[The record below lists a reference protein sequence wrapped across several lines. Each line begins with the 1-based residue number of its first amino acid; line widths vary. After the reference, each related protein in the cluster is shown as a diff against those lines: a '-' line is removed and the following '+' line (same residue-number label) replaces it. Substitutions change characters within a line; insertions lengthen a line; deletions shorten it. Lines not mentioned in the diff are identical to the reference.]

1 MILSGETT
9 TPWIIDILQN
19 SLDTWN
25 EKLGQVFTILTTS
38 PQSFG
43 GGVIYDVI
51 KDINGAMQSVGLGL
65 LVIFLLVGMVKS
77 ATNFEDMKRPEQILK
92 LFLRFAVAK
101 AVISYGMPLMTEIF
115 SVGLGIIGQMGTT
128 QIANM
133 EIAPEIVAAAQ
144 EAGFMATLFPSILAL
159 LGSLIMTVISVM
171 ILLTVFGRMFKIYM
185 YMAVAPIPLSTFA
198 GEATKNIGASFLKS
212 FAGVCLEG
220 GLIMLACVIYTAY
233 IGSTGSSILLPADAS
248 LTDMLYSY
256 VFGTVMNMLILLGT
270 IKACDRIV
278 REMMGL

>member
-1 MILSGETT
+1 MFVSGDT
-9 TPWIIDILQN
+9 TPWLIEILQN
-19 SLDTWN
+19 ALNTWN
-25 EKLGQVFTILTTS
+25 ERLGQVFTILTTS

-51 KDINGAMQSVGLGL
+51 KSINGAMQSIGLSL
-65 LVIFLLVGMVKS
+65 LVIFLLVGVVKKS
-77 ATNFEDMKRPEQILK
+77 TSFEDMKRPEQILK
-92 LFLRFAVAK
+92 LFLRFVIGK
-101 AVISYGMPLMTEIF
+101 AVISYGMPLMSEIL
-115 SVGLGIIGQMGTT
+115 SVGLGIIANMGTT
-128 QIANM
+128 QIAN
-133 EIAPEIVAAAQ
+133 ISLAPEIVAAAQ
-144 EAGFMATLFPSILAL
+144 DAGFMATLFPSILAL

-185 YMAVAPIPLSTFA
+185 YMAIAPIPLSTFA
-198 GEATKNIGASFLKS
+198 GESTKNVGASFLKS

-220 GLIMLACVIYTAY
+220 ALIMLACVIYTAY

-256 VFGTVMNMLILLGT
+256 VFGTVLNMLILLGT
-270 IKACDRIV
+270 IKSCDRIV